1 MEVTI
6 AHAGLL
12 TTIQDLGRP
21 GLRRLGVTAGG
32 AMDPL
37 SLRLANLLVG
47 NPENSPALEMTLRG
61 AEMKFDRAGLVTIC
75 GGDFETRVD
84 AVSRSTS
91 RPFVVGRGET
101 LSITAARRGCRAYL
115 AIAGGFLIEPC
126 LGGRGTDLR
135 AGIGGFSGRALRA
148 GDALTARDLN
158 VPMVPDGWFVTDDW
172 RPDLSGRVSLRALPG
187 QHAGE
192 FASTVFDHEFEIS
205 PQSDRM
211 GLRLSGPALTRAR
224 GVELLST
231 AVMPG
236 TIQIP
241 PDGHPIVL
249 AADCQT
255 IGGYPRAAHVITA
268 DLPTLGQLRPGDSV
282 RFVEVDLAAARA
294 ALAEQEYNL
303 RLLRIGLASRLPW
316 VRTDGCSA
324 WI

>member
-1 MEVTI
+1 MEMTI
-6 AHAGLL
+6 SQAGPLS
-12 TTIQDLGRP
+12 TIQDLGRP
-21 GLRRLGVTAGG
+21 GFRRLGITAGG

-47 NPENSPALEMTLRG
+47 NPANSPALEMTLVGCEIRF
-61 AEMKFDRAGLVTIC
+61 ERAALVAIC

-84 AVSRSTS
+84 GIPRSTH
-91 RPFVVGRGET
+91 RPFGLARGQT
-101 LSITAARRGCRAYL
+101 LHVRSAQRGCRAYL
-115 AIAGGFLIEPC
+115 AIAGGIDVESC

-148 GDALTARDLN
+148 GDVLIGREVK
-158 VPMVPDGWFVTDDW
+158 VPLVPEGWFVTDDW
-172 RPDLSGRVSLRALPG
+172 RPDLSGRVSLRAVCG
-187 QHAGE
+187 QHADE
-192 FASTVFDHEFEIS
+192 FPSTIFDHEFEIS

-211 GLRLSGPALTRAR
+211 GLRLKGPGLTRAR
-224 GVELLST
+224 GRELLST

-241 PDGHPIVL
+241 PDGQPIVL

-268 DLPTLGQLRPGDSV
+268 DLPTLGQLKPGDSV
-282 RFVEVDLAAARA
+282 RFVEVTVAAAHE
-294 ALAEQEYNL
+294 ALAEQEYHL

>member
-1 MEVTI
+1 MEMTI
-6 AHAGLL
+6 SHAGLL

-21 GLRRLGVTAGG
+21 GRRRLGVTAGG

-47 NPENSPALEMTLRG
+47 NPENTPALEMTLRG
-61 AEMKFDRAGLVTIC
+61 AELRFDRAALLALC
-75 GGDFETRVD
+75 GGEFDTHVD
-84 AVSRSTS
+84 GVPQATT
-91 RPFVVGRGET
+91 RPFGVVAGAT
-101 LSITAARRGCRAYL
+101 LTVTAARRGCRAYL
-115 AIAGGFLIEPC
+115 AVAGGFDVEPC
-126 LGGRGTDLR
+126 LGGCGTDLR
-135 AGIGGFSGRALRA
+135 AGIGGLGGRALRA
-148 GDALTARDLN
+148 GDVLAGRDVR
-158 VPMVPDGWFVTDDW
+158 VPFVPDGWFVTGDW
-172 RPDLSGRVSLRALPG
+172 QPDLAGRVSLRALRG
-187 QHAGE
+187 EHAGE
-192 FASTVFDHEFEIS
+192 FASTIFDHEFEIS

-211 GLRLSGPALTRAR
+211 GLRLGGPALNRAR
-224 GVELLST
+224 GAELLST

-282 RFVEVDLAAARA
+282 RFVEVDHAAARE
-294 ALAEQEYNL
+294 ALEEQEYNL